1 MFSYPLTFNASDEHV
16 RHVKE
21 NSGFYLDIIDGPR
34 KKHKPNPSEIEIFKQ
49 KMEDLEQANRVL
61 KETNSVKLY
70 NRKEADR
77 TMGEIAF
84 QLSEIQKQKIEQDKE
99 LIRMKEVM
107 ADSVKLEELLMKK
120 SGTSVVYKGA
130 CDEKYVEIIMKE
142 VASSLYIVDNSDGV
156 QKMDVR
162 LHRKDGAFT
171 IGIECKDKDNVSK
184 ADLDKFKRDKV
195 LNKFHRSVFISTS
208 PIKRLVEGENQV
220 LVKGD
225 ELYIVT
231 KDPVFLGAV
240 MKLYLSELENSDGS
254 TPDCMVFDAIINAYE
269 TWQSSKK
276 QLIKMD
282 KAILTLMNLHPEF
295 NEKCISKHLYLS
307 IKSNM
312 IKVNY

>member
-1 MFSYPLTFNASDEHV
+1 MFSYPLIFNTSDEHV

-21 NSGFYLDIIDGPR
+21 NPGFYLDIIDGPR
-34 KKHKPNPSEIEIFKQ
+34 KKHKPNPSEIEIFKK
-49 KMEDLEQANRVL
+49 KMADLEQTNRAL
-61 KETNSVKLY
+61 EEKNNNNL
-70 NRKEADR
+70 NDRKEAHR
-77 TMGEIAF
+77 TMDEITF
-84 QLSEIQKQKIEQDKE
+84 QLSEIKRQKIEQENE
-99 LIRMKEVM
+99 LVRMKEVM
-107 ADSVKLEELLMKK
+107 ADSAKLEDLLMKK
-120 SGTSVVYKGA
+120 NGTSVVYKGA

-142 VASSLYIVDNSDGV
+142 VASSLYTVDNSDGV

-162 LHRKDGAFT
+162 LHRNDGAFT

-240 MKLYLSELENSDGS
+240 MKLYLSELENGDGS
-254 TPDCMVFDAIINAYE
+254 SPDCMVFDAIINAYE

-276 QLIKMD
+276 QVIKMD
-282 KAILTLMNLHPEF
+282 KAILSLMNLHPEF
-295 NEKCISKHLYLS
+295 NEKLISKHIYLS

-312 IKVNY
+312 IKVSY

>member
-1 MFSYPLTFNASDEHV
+1 
-16 RHVKE
+16 
-21 NSGFYLDIIDGPR
+21 
-34 KKHKPNPSEIEIFKQ
+34 
-49 KMEDLEQANRVL
+49 
-61 KETNSVKLY
+61 
-70 NRKEADR
+70 
-77 TMGEIAF
+77 MGEIAF
-84 QLSEIQKQKIEQDKE
+84 QLSKIQKQKIEQEKE

-107 ADSVKLEELLMKK
+107 ADSAKLEDLIMKK
-120 SGTSVVYKGA
+120 SGTSVVHKGA

-142 VASSLYIVDNSDGV
+142 VASSLYTVDNSDGI

-171 IGIECKDKDNVSK
+171 IGIECKDKDTVSK

-195 LNKFHRSVFISTS
+195 LNKFHRSVFVSTS

-240 MKLYLSELENSDGS
+240 MKLYLSELENSDGNP
-254 TPDCMVFDAIINAYE
+254 PDCMVFDAIINTYE
-269 TWQSSKK
+269 AWQTSKK

-282 KAILTLMNLHPEF
+282 KAILSLMNLHPEF